1 MFLILVQRRHV
12 IFVPEILEM
21 VKIHIKPPNQFFR
34 LSSNKHWTTRARLP
48 LLSPNLREPR
58 PSEEKDEQ
66 TLERI
71 QLCPS
76 LAAGFPHF
84 ASGIWRNWGRDTF
97 ISLRCVLLLT
107 GR

>member
-1 MFLILVQRRHV
+1 
-12 IFVPEILEM
+12 M